1 MIRRND
7 DDLKI
12 LLEAEADVDKVK
24 RWIVEIYYGRD
35 PLNFHLTGDVFDWW
49 VEEVLQN
56 YQKAKNQKIRKLI
69 LHKVLHT
76 KEVVEAGLDIVVRTG
91 EIDWD
96 PFVVCTVCLLH
107 DIGRFPQALL
117 GSYSD
122 KETNFDHAKEGAKMI
137 DNKNL
142 PEMEMM
148 GIDKNLVVEAVEAHS
163 AISYTGNNIYPK
175 LTRDSDKLALLRYM
189 PYLMD
194 DERFPKI
201 KVNEKALAAY
211 KEGRMVEHKDMLSRA
226 DVCLAWLCW
235 QNDFNFE
242 ATRMAF
248 LEEGIKDWVK
258 SELYKEGV
266 EI

>member
-1 MIRRND
+1 MTRRNE

-12 LLEAEADVDKVK
+12 LLEADADIDKVK
-24 RWIVEIYYGRD
+24 RWIVEIFYGRD

-49 VEEVLQN
+49 MEEALQN
-56 YQKAKNQKIRKLI
+56 YRRAKDQKIRRLI
-69 LHKVLHT
+69 LNKILHT
-76 KEVVEAGLDIVVRTG
+76 KEVVEAGLDIAVRTG
-91 EIDWD
+91 EVDWD

-107 DIGRFPQALL
+107 DVGRFPQALL

-122 KETNFDHAKEGAKMI
+122 KETNFDHAKEGARMI
-137 DNKNL
+137 VNKDL
-142 PEMEMM
+142 PEMELM
-148 GIDKNLVVEAVEAHS
+148 GIDKGLVAEAVEVHS
-163 AISYTGNNIYPK
+163 AISYTGKNIYPK

-194 DERFPKI
+194 DERYPRT

-211 KEGRMVEHKDMLSRA
+211 KEGRMIEHKDMLSRA

-242 ATRMAF
+242 ATGEAF
-248 LEEGIKDWVK
+248 SEEGIKEWVT
-258 SELYKEGV
+258 SELGKEGV